1 MENKIQVL
9 LSVMNLKDE
18 GEFDE
23 IIKRNNIK
31 SDVLAVNQVDS
42 DLKLFNIEDK
52 RKRLHS
58 YNEKGASIS
67 RNRLLE
73 KANGDICIFADD
85 DTQYVENYEEIIS
98 NEYSK
103 NPNADVIIFFVE
115 NNNAKREKNKKI
127 GRKKMTILDIMKV
140 RTYEITLKKETL
152 LRIRKN
158 NIQFNSNFGPGGEFL
173 KGEETI
179 WLSELMKKGFKIYS
193 VDKKIGI
200 AENQNST
207 WFTGYNEKYLY
218 DQGAIFYKLAPK
230 MYMIL
235 ILQYLVRKYFQY
247 RKNVK
252 FIDAYKQMILGAKD
266 CKRMNL

>member
-1 MENKIQVL
+1 M
-9 LSVMNLKDE
+9 
-18 GEFDE
+18 
-23 IIKRNNIK
+23 
-31 SDVLAVNQVDS
+31 
-42 DLKLFNIEDK
+42 
-52 RKRLHS
+52 
-58 YNEKGASIS
+58 
-67 RNRLLE
+67 
-73 KANGDICIFADD
+73 
-85 DTQYVENYEEIIS
+85 
-98 NEYSK
+98 
-103 NPNADVIIFFVE
+103 
-115 NNNAKREKNKKI
+115 
-127 GRKKMTILDIMKV
+127 
-140 RTYEITLKKETL
+140 
-152 LRIRKN
+152 
-158 NIQFNSNFGPGGEFL
+158 

-207 WFTGYNEKYLY
+207 WFTGFNEKYLY